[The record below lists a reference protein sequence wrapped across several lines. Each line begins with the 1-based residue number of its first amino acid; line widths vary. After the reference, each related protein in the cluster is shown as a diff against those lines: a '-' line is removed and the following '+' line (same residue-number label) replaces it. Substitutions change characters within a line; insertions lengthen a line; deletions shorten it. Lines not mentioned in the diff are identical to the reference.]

1 MTYQRDPER
10 IVPNDDIVRREHI
23 AQRDAEIAR
32 RNAEEGGTGFIPI
45 ILTVL
50 ILLGVGYFAY
60 SFMYPG
66 HVSVAPRTTENT
78 LPRTVTPAPAPT
90 YLPSHPR
97 RSNIS
102 KSRVRAR
109 PPCCAGFRL
118 AYGETFSTSQSF
130 PYQSVKGG
138 FL

>member
-10 IVPNDDIVRREHI
+10 IVPDDDIVRREHI

-32 RNAEEGGTGFIPI
+32 QNEEEGGTGFIPI

-78 LPRTVTPAPAPT
+78 LPRTVVPTPAPAPT
-90 YLPSHPR
+90 PT
-97 RSNIS
+97 
-102 KSRVRAR
+102 V
-109 PPCCAGFRL
+109 PPVAP
-118 AYGETFSTSQSF
+118 TT
-130 PYQSVKGG
+130 K
-138 FL
+138 

>member
-1 MTYQRDPER
+1 MSRRFRWPCCHRPGEPPAATFRPRTARSGPLPLNGRRRSDD
-10 IVPNDDIVRREHI
+10 DDIVRREHI

-32 RNAEEGGTGFIPI
+32 RKEEEGGTGFIPI

-90 YLPSHPR
+90 
-97 RSNIS
+97 
-102 KSRVRAR
+102 V
-109 PPCCAGFRL
+109 PPVAP
-118 AYGETFSTSQSF
+118 AT
-130 PYQSVKGG
+130 K
-138 FL
+138 

>member
-32 RNAEEGGTGFIPI
+32 RNEEEGGTGFIPI

-90 YLPSHPR
+90 
-97 RSNIS
+97 
-102 KSRVRAR
+102 V
-109 PPCCAGFRL
+109 PPVAP
-118 AYGETFSTSQSF
+118 AT
-130 PYQSVKGG
+130 K
-138 FL
+138 